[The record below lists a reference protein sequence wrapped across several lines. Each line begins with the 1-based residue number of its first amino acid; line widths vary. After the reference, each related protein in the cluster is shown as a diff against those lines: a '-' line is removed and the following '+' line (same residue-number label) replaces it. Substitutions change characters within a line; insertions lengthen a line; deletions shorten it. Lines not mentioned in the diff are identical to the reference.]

1 LERTSCG
8 TGLHCPVPSLF
19 RRISRAPSASPL
31 AKRASPHLPWCF
43 SAFLHPCKGRLELFE
58 SKMLPSVARSACS
71 WPHSDILDSVEAASA
86 HGKRVRQPKSGT
98 TRSLTWTP
106 RQIQVPSLVQIAG
119 LGQRGRA
126 HRPWH
131 AISTPFLD
139 RVAST
144 RTTQTG
150 VPMSGSQFLAPF
162 KARLR
167 RGVAAAVRSLA
178 QFLELSKSFSDVA
191 FAARERELLRDQKL
205 AERPLGRK
213 ASPVSG
219 FLSASM
225 DHFPTTV
232 AEERA

>member
-1 LERTSCG
+1 MERTSCG

-131 AISTPFLD
+131 AISELGTLKPAVFPALTFSL
-139 RVAST
+139 RAAA
-144 RTTQTG
+144 
-150 VPMSGSQFLAPF
+150 M
-162 KARLR
+162 RLR
-167 RGVAAAVRSLA
+167 ERATAKIPDFIPFHGTSNLGNRSPIIAVGSSNLKGLCARDCQARCDKTPPNTGLTMSQQRPSGL
-178 QFLELSKSFSDVA
+178 LS
-191 FAARERELLRDQKL
+191 
-205 AERPLGRK
+205 LGRWTAK
-213 ASPVSG
+213 A
-219 FLSASM
+219 
-225 DHFPTTV
+225 
-232 AEERA
+232 